1 MFLLDTN
8 VVSAARKREGPVA
21 DWMIRQER
29 QSLFLSVITLGEIAR
44 GIEMK
49 RRNDSDI
56 ANHLAAWFHGLRH
69 SYENRILGIDENIA
83 AQWGR
88 ISAIRTR
95 GDADGLLA
103 ATALF
108 HDLILVTR
116 NVADFDD
123 TGVTMLNPWQA

>member
-8 VVSAARKREGPVA
+8 VVSDARKREGPVA
-21 DWMIRQER
+21 DWMVKQER

-49 RRNDSDI
+49 RRNDPDT
-56 ANHLAAWFHGLRH
+56 ANRLAAWFHGLRH

-95 GDADGLLA
+95 GDADGLIA

-116 NVADFDD
+116 NVTDFDD
-123 TGVTMLNPWQA
+123 TGVTMFNPWEA